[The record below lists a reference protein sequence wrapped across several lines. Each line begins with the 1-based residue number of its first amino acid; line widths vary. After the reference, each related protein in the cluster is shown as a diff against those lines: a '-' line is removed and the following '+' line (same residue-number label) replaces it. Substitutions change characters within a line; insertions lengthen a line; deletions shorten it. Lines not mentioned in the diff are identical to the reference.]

1 MKSIT
6 RSVSSESG
14 EATDRAYEIFM
25 KAFEQLRL
33 QVRGGMIL
41 PVRLIGISL
50 QNITVSG
57 ARQLTIED
65 VYGNREQ
72 RLKDRWERAIRGL
85 EQKYGV
91 KITLESRE
99 RLYDIISY
107 MEQRKI

>member
-1 MKSIT
+1 
-6 RSVSSESG
+6 
-14 EATDRAYEIFM
+14 M
-25 KAFEQLRL
+25 KAFEQLRSLRL
-33 QVRGGMIL
+33 QVSGQASGGMIL

-50 QNITVSG
+50 QNISVSG

-85 EQKYGV
+85 ERKYGV

-107 MEQRKI
+107 MELWNKKKNLN